1 MIRYFGMLILVGF
14 IAFPVIGHGSGN
26 SKNLFVIVTSD
37 DPVTQLMSMVLAT
50 QASKKGATVDVLL
63 CGEAGSLA
71 VRNSPEILL
80 KPNNTSPQMLLNK
93 LIQNGVN
100 VEICPPYLPNNDKAV
115 SDLIDGVSVA
125 KPPEV
130 ADRLLRQDTSILSY

>member
-1 MIRYFGMLILVGF
+1 MVRYFGILILVGF
-14 IAFPVIGHGSGN
+14 IAFPVLGHGSEN
-26 SKNLFVIVTSD
+26 PKKLFVIVTSD

-50 QASKKGATVDVLL
+50 QASKKGAAVDVLL

-71 VRNSPEILL
+71 VRDSPEILL
-80 KPNNTSPQMLLNK
+80 KPNNKSPQMLMNK
-93 LIQNGVN
+93 LIQNGIN
-100 VEICPPYLPNNDKAV
+100 VEICPPYLPNNDKTA

-130 ADRLLRQDTSILSY
+130 ADRLIREDTNILSY